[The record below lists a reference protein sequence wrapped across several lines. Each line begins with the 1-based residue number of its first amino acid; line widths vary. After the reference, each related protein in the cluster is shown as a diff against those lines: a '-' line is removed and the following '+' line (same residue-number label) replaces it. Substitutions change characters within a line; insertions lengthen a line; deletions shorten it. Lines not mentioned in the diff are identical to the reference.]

1 MQMYTARYCTQNRD
15 PKGQVR
21 ARTVVAKPVCNIKG
35 RITIST
41 NQTAQMPQGLN
52 HQPKNT
58 EGLSMDQ
65 AGYVAVDC
73 PIWHNWE
80 GSSLLLDVPAYR
92 NARLPRQV
100 WVGWLGSIL
109 IEVGGRSREL
119 GGL

>member
-15 PKGQVR
+15 PKVQVR

-65 AGYVAVDC
+65 AGITGRGAPC
-73 PIWHNWE
+73 
-80 GSSLLLDVPAYR
+80 SLMSQHTGMLGYLGR
-92 NARLPRQV
+92 CG
-100 WVGWLGSIL
+100 WVGWAAS
-109 IEVGGRSREL
+109 S
-119 GGL
+119 